1 MAKGNTDLGKLKELR
16 HELLVKME
24 ADFREELI
32 PAVLAEE
39 AEGQPEILTVL
50 FDSLAKE
57 GAGAEG
63 EFLFMPAAEDDELQ
77 YFTSIIN
84 LAEEYAEETENEL
97 YASMAVLNFYLTVG
111 TFAVE
116 PQTGRLIYKNAVSM
130 KLPGDAE
137 EMEEQMNRSMSS
149 AVLMIDR
156 FGGLLLDVI
165 DGERTAEDIVELF
178 TQAEEK

>member
-77 YFTSIIN
+77 YFTSIPSRQGCMYEARAK
-84 LAEEYAEETENEL
+84 L
-97 YASMAVLNFYLTVG
+97 VRHP
-111 TFAVE
+111 TFT
-116 PQTGRLIYKNAVSM
+116 P
-130 KLPGDAE
+130 
-137 EMEEQMNRSMSS
+137 
-149 AVLMIDR
+149 
-156 FGGLLLDVI
+156 
-165 DGERTAEDIVELF
+165 
-178 TQAEEK
+178 

>member
-1 MAKGNTDLGKLKELR
+1 MTNTDLKKLKELR
-16 HELLVKME
+16 HELLDKMG

-39 AEGQPEILTVL
+39 EEGQPETLSVI

-57 GAGAEG
+57 GASADG
-63 EFLFMPAAEDDELQ
+63 EFLFMPTAEDDELQ
-77 YFTSIIN
+77 YFVSIIN
-84 LAEEYAEETENEL
+84 LAEEHAEETESEL
-97 YASMAVLNFYLTVG
+97 YAAMAVLNFYLTVG

-116 PQTGRLIYKNAVSM
+116 PRTGRLIYKNAVSM

-137 EMEEQMNRSMSS
+137 EMEEQMNRSMST
-149 AVLMIDR
+149 AVLMTDR

-165 DGERTAEDIVELF
+165 DGERTAADIVELF
-178 TQAEEK
+178 TPAEEG